1 MRDYWLLM
9 GPASLA
15 SMVMSPVHCLFGL
28 HIVRRGVIFI
38 DLAVA
43 QIAALGMV
51 VAIRQGHDAHSPQAY
66 WWSLGFALAGAL
78 AIALTK
84 YRLGRVPHEAMIG
97 IFFVVAS
104 AGGII
109 ALENTPHGL
118 EELKDLL
125 AGSILFVDN
134 AHVANTAVI
143 YGTILAVMILFWKA
157 TTRISLQTP
166 DAPTGLKAAL
176 YDFLFYS
183 LLAFVV
189 ASSVKIAGVLVVFT
203 WLVMP
208 AVMAFLWVSSMRAAV
223 LVSLPLAVLV
233 SLGGLWASYKWDW
246 PTGAAMVVVFGAVV
260 ALFYVVGLF
269 VPNRAAMNPED
280 GELAGTQAG

>member
-1 MRDYWLLM
+1 MREYWMLM

-15 SMVMSPVHCLFGL
+15 SIVMSPVHCLFGL

-51 VAIRQGHDAHSPQAY
+51 VAIRQGHDAHSQEAY

-78 AIALTK
+78 AIALSK

-109 ALENTPHGL
+109 ALEDTPHGL

-134 AHVANTAVI
+134 AHVVSTAWI
-143 YGTILAVMILFWKA
+143 YGTILAVMIVLWKA
-157 TTRISLQTP
+157 TTRISLQSA
-166 DAPTGLKAAL
+166 DAPTGAKAAV

-208 AVMAFLWVSSMRAAV
+208 AVMAFLWVSSIRAAV

-233 SLGGLWASYKWDW
+233 SLAGLWASYAWDW
-246 PTGAAMVVVFGAVV
+246 PTGAAMVVLFGAVV
-260 ALFYVVGLF
+260 AVFYVIGLF
-269 VPNRAAMNPED
+269 VPGRAAMNPAPED
-280 GELAGTQAG
+280 TVAT